1 MVIAFMNSDMIL
13 VDMRPYKEKHLG
25 NNQYI
30 REFNKRVD
38 SHELEWHLDKED
50 RIVEVVLNRGNWMVQ
65 LDNELP
71 ILLKNKI
78 FIPKETYHR
87 VIKGKDKLI
96 VKITKLL

>member
-1 MVIAFMNSDMIL
+1 MNKK
-13 VDMRPYKEKHLG
+13 PYKEITLG

-30 REFNKRVD
+30 REFYKKVD

-50 RIVEVVLNRGNWMVQ
+50 RIVEVVSNKGKWMVQ

-71 ILLKNKI
+71 ILLKNRI